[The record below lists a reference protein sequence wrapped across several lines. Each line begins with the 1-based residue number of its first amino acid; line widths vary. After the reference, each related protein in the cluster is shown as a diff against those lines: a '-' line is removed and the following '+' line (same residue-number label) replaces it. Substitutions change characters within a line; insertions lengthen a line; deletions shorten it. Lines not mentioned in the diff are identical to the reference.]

1 MDELGYLLKK
11 DALGLSFL
19 YVVTC
24 VAWGSGSLYRHTG
37 NGNSLPAAYRLC

>member
-24 VAWGSGSLYRHTG
+24 VAQELRSFNRSTG
-37 NGNSLPAAYRLC
+37 IGLQ